1 MGNTERNDIY
11 AGEIGAGHTMTA
23 LYEIVPV
30 GVAVPGGKVD
40 APVLPQNGNRRFV
53 AETKRG
59 DFARPPL
66 PKDQNPTSNSQPKPW
81 SVRILSVSCPCLV
94 RILSVVCPWIARC
107 KSVSRP
113 YFVRVEK

>member
-40 APVLPQNGNRRFV
+40 APVLPQSGNRRFV

-66 PKDQNPTSNSQPKPW
+66 PKDQNPTSNSQPGSWPVRFK
-81 SVRILSVSCPCLV
+81 SVARPYLV
-94 RILSVVCPWIARC
+94 RL
-107 KSVSRP
+107 KSVCSPLR
-113 YFVRVEK
+113 VRGKTVTCP